1 MSSSSPP
8 YHHHHHIIII
18 IIIISHHHHHCH
30 HHIITSSSSSYQHHH
45 IITISSSSLLWL
57 SLWLLFLW
65 LMLKKLQWTR
75 SYQFTR
81 WLDGLQQR
89 ITCTV
94 YLTQPVYIPYLYP
107 FVQQQLETSLQR
119 NSFHSNSQHY
129 KTLFLNFIATMSIT
143 NFCTKSM
150 FTYRYLRHLQA
161 KLQTKKMNPGP
172 TRTRFI
178 TEAKL

>member
-1 MSSSSPP
+1 MYSVSERA
-8 YHHHHHIIII
+8 IQLKQ
-18 IIIISHHHHHCH
+18 C
-30 HHIITSSSSSYQHHH
+30 TFL
-45 IITISSSSLLWL
+45 TFTLLYNSNW
-57 SLWLLFLW
+57 
-65 LMLKKLQWTR
+65 KIPCKE
-75 SYQFTR
+75 
-81 WLDGLQQR
+81 
-89 ITCTV
+89 TV
-94 YLTQPVYIPYLYP
+94 YMG
-107 FVQQQLETSLQR
+107 
-119 NSFHSNSQHY
+119 NSQHY